1 MAKIALRMAQ
11 VVGLRQCE
19 QAPCVF
25 VLHRSVRTPGG
36 PREDSLIVGCYV
48 DDLYVLYN
56 SSDKVSLYT
65 QFTQALQERWS
76 VEDEGEV
83 ADLLNVEITQV
94 DGGVELRQTNYINK
108 LLATWLPDGLPPRI
122 QINSTPHTDELP
134 SLALD
139 AITAKDDCDPELK
152 SRFQSLVGSLL
163 YASVCTRPDV
173 AYPVGILCRAM
184 GSPTPSLFDAA
195 LRVLAYLGRHTT
207 IGLRYEASSST
218 LAGMSDSHWE
228 VRHSTSGYTFNMNK
242 RTVSWAS
249 KKQPTIALSYMEA
262 ELVAATEAAKEAVY
276 LDSFVKELGCT
287 PIQSQPIHLSVDN
300 KAAID
305 SSYNPENHSRSRHIE
320 RKHYFIRELVE
331 MGRIVVPYVNSADNL
346 ADFFTKPLKPSRFF
360 ALRDRI
366 MNVRRP
372 SSK

>member
-1 MAKIALRMAQ
+1 M
-11 VVGLRQCE
+11 
-19 QAPCVF
+19 F

-36 PREDSLIVGCYV
+36 PREHSLIVGCYV
-48 DDLYVLYN
+48 DDLYCLYN
-56 SSDKVSLYT
+56 SGDKESLYT
-65 QFTQALQERWS
+65 QFTQALQERRS
-76 VEDEGEV
+76 VEDEAEV

-94 DGGVELRQTNYINK
+94 DGGVELRQTTYINK

-195 LRVLAYLGRHTT
+195 LRVLAYLGRHKA
-207 IGLRYEASSST
+207 IGLRYEASSSA
-218 LAGMSDSHWE
+218 LAGMSDSNWE

-242 RTVSWAS
+242 CTVSWAS
-249 KKQPTIALSYMEA
+249 KKQPTIALSSMEA

-287 PIQSQPIHLSVDN
+287 SIQSQPIHLSVDN